1 MIKSYCDINNINFT
15 ILRFFNVYGSKSNA
29 VVARF
34 MAQNIQKKKI
44 TIYGNGKQKRDFI
57 HVDDLNNLIYK
68 TIISKKIKNETF
80 NVGSGKATS
89 IIYLKNIISKKKD
102 HIFLQ
107 KRNDDIEVSISNIRK
122 IKKKLKWFPKVN
134 FDKGIKNMKILD
146 KKRLSKINLPSI
158 KNQINLIKKFN
169 INKK

>member
-1 MIKSYCDINNINFT
+1 MAIPFHNGF
-15 ILRFFNVYGSKSNA
+15 VYGFLPPGVELRSS
-29 VVARF
+29 F
-34 MAQNIQKKKI
+34 
-44 TIYGNGKQKRDFI
+44 T
-57 HVDDLNNLIYK
+57 
-68 TIISKKIKNETF
+68 
-80 NVGSGKATS
+80 
-89 IIYLKNIISKKKD
+89 KD